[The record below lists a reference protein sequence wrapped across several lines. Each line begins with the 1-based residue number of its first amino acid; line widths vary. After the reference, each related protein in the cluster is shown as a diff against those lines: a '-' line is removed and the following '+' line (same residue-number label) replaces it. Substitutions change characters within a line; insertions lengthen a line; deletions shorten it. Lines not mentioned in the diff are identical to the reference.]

1 MAIKLPKLG
10 PTGQKIAIG
19 AATAGALTLG
29 AFTISKRAEGKRV
42 SAADATYDKKYPLSN
57 NCAELKIFI
66 ERAKL
71 ELAQLQSQSGG
82 DRGAKRIRER
92 NTAALK
98 SRLVE
103 IEKYYATLDCVNQLA
118 SIEENLPQAEP
129 ESKGMTKYI
138 WYGVAAIAAILL
150 FTNLSKKD

>member
-1 MAIKLPKLG
+1 MALPKLG
-10 PTGQKIAIG
+10 PKGQKIAIG

-29 AFTISKRAEGKRV
+29 AFTISKSAENKRK
-42 SAADATYDKKYPLSN
+42 AGADATYDKKYPLSN

-118 SIEENLPQAEP
+118 AIEENLPQAE
-129 ESKGMTKYI
+129 EKSKGLGQYV
-138 WYGVAAIAAILL
+138 WYGIAAIAAILL

>member
-1 MAIKLPKLG
+1 MALPKLG
-10 PTGQKIAIG
+10 PTGKKIAIG
-19 AATAGALTLG
+19 AATAGALTLA
-29 AFTISKRAEGKRV
+29 AFTISKKAEDKRV
-42 SAADATYDKKYPLSN
+42 SAADATFDKKYPLSN

-82 DRGAKRIRER
+82 DRGAKRVRER

-118 SIEENLPQAEP
+118 SIEENLPQAQP
-129 ESKGMTKYI
+129 ESKGLGQYI
-138 WYGVAAIAAILL
+138 WYGVAAVAAILL
-150 FTNLSKKD
+150 FTNLNKKD

>member
-1 MAIKLPKLG
+1 MELPKLG
-10 PTGQKIAIG
+10 PTGKKIATG
-19 AATAGALTLG
+19 AAIAGGLTLASIG
-29 AFTISKRAEGKRV
+29 LSKRAEGKRV
-42 SAADATYDKKYPLSN
+42 SGADATYDKKYPLSN
-57 NCAELKIFI
+57 NCAELKIFV

-118 SIEENLPQAEP
+118 AIEENLPQAEP
-129 ESKGMTKYI
+129 ESKGMGQYL

>member
-1 MAIKLPKLG
+1 MELPKLG
-10 PTGQKIAIG
+10 PTGKKIATG
-19 AATAGALTLG
+19 AAIAGGLTLASIG
-29 AFTISKRAEGKRV
+29 LSKRAEGKRV
-42 SAADATYDKKYPLSN
+42 SATDATYDKKYPLSN
-57 NCAELKIFI
+57 NCAELKIFV

-118 SIEENLPQAEP
+118 AIEDNLPQAEP
-129 ESKGMTKYI
+129 ESKGMGQYL

>member
-1 MAIKLPKLG
+1 MALPKLG
-10 PTGQKIAIG
+10 TTGKKIATG
-19 AATAGALTLG
+19 AAIAGGLTLASIG
-29 AFTISKRAEGKRV
+29 LSKRAEGKRV

-57 NCAELKIFI
+57 NCTELKIFI

-71 ELAQLQSQSGG
+71 ELAQIQSQSGG

-118 SIEENLPQAEP
+118 SMEENLPQAQP
-129 ESKGMTKYI
+129 ESKGLGQYI

>member
-1 MAIKLPKLG
+1 MALPKLG
-10 PTGQKIAIG
+10 PTGKKVATG
-19 AATAGALTLG
+19 AAIAGGLTLASIG
-29 AFTISKRAEGKRV
+29 LSKRAEGKRV
-42 SAADATYDKKYPLSN
+42 AGADATYDKKYPLSN

-118 SIEENLPQAEP
+118 SIEENLPQAEGT
-129 ESKGMTKYI
+129 SKGMSQYI

>member
-1 MAIKLPKLG
+1 MAIQLPKLG
-10 PTGQKIAIG
+10 PTGKKIATG
-19 AATAGALTLG
+19 AAIAGGLTLA
-29 AFTISKRAEGKRV
+29 AFTISKKAENKRV
-42 SAADATYDKKYPLSN
+42 AGADATYDKKYPLSN

-82 DRGAKRIRER
+82 DRGAKRVRER

-118 SIEENLPQAEP
+118 AIEENLPQAEP
-129 ESKGMTKYI
+129 ESKGMGQYL

-150 FTNLSKKD
+150 FTNLNKKD